1 MHLTDFD
8 RRFRGHQYQTMYAAP
23 LCGKLSGYIFL
34 KESIYANKH
43 M

>member
-1 MHLTDFD
+1 MHLSDFD
-8 RRFRGHQYQTMYAAP
+8 RRSCDHQYQAMYAAP